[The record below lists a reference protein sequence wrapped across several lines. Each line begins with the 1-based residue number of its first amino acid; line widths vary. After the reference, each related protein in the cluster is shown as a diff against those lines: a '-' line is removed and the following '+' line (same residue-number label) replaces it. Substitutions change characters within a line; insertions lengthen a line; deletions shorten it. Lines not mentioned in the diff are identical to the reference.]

1 MKTKMKH
8 LMAMALMAA
17 AIGMVACTEKEPAPT
32 ETPEQ
37 GGDPCYVFHSLG
49 EALEPGQTI
58 EYYPKADEVSD
69 EWATTQDIL
78 IENITSSD
86 LQSVLKLEKVS
97 GPAAF
102 DDVMFCF
109 GEACTEQHC
118 PWTSNTVTLTPGI
131 NEQLPIHIQ
140 YNPLEIVEETV
151 YRITIG
157 KGNGLA
163 NAQTVLINIKG
174 AE

>member
-1 MKTKMKH
+1 MKH
-8 LMAMALMAA
+8 MMAMALMAA
-17 AIGMVACTEKEPAPT
+17 TIGLVSCTEKEPAPQ
-32 ETPEQ
+32 EPAEQ
-37 GGDPCYVFHSLG
+37 GGDPCYVFHSQG
-49 EALEPGQTI
+49 ETLEPGQTI

-97 GPAAF
+97 GSAAF

-118 PWTSNTVTLTPGI
+118 PWTSNVVTLTPGI
-131 NEQLPIHIQ
+131 NENLPIHIQ
-140 YNPLEIVEETV
+140 YNPLSIESETV

-157 KGNGLA
+157 KGTGLA
-163 NAQTVLINIKG
+163 NSQTVLINIKG